1 MLSFNTAK
9 HIRPRHLRKIFLL
22 VAVASSLI
30 LQGCSVVG
38 VRTTEEAVYTLVKQE
53 NDFEIRQYASVMAV
67 QTYVDQE
74 DFDDASGIAFRRLFD
89 YITGNNL
96 STDDIAMTAPVIAS
110 PAAANKSQKI
120 AMTSPVIA
128 TPKKTNETGWTLS
141 FVLPASFTAANS
153 PSPTD
158 PSVKLTELPEKTVA
172 AIRYTGLWDNE
183 RFETQTEMLHNWLK
197 DNGYQSISG
206 PSYAGYD
213 PPWAL
218 PFLRRNEVLIDVQ
231 P

>member
-1 MLSFNTAK
+1 MLTLDTS
-9 HIRPRHLRKIFLL
+9 PRIQQKFLRKLFLFI
-22 VAVASSLI
+22 AIISSLI
-30 LQGCSVVG
+30 LQGCSVFG
-38 VRTTEEAVYTLVKQE
+38 VRTTEEAVYTLIKQE

-89 YITGNNL
+89 YITGNNI

-110 PAAANKSQKI
+110 PAAANKSQQI

-128 TPKKTNETGWTLS
+128 TPKRIEKKGWTLS
-141 FVLPASFTAANS
+141 FVLPASFSAANA

-158 PSVKLTELPEKTVA
+158 PSVKLMELPEKTVA

-183 RFETQTEMLHNWLK
+183 LFETQTKMLNNWLK
-197 DNGYQSISG
+197 NEGYQSISA

-231 P
+231 L